1 LKTAKLPPFSG
12 EKNCWPFSFATAQ
25 AFFSSSERL
34 ETPLTLGNLLT
45 VFYYTVIEGTYG
57 NYTAISL
64 ALPDF
69 MKYCRWVVATLRKEA
84 GDWSPSLTEAEL
96 KIIRFA
102 TGAITPQLFSVEIQE
117 PTNPAQISDQT
128 IVSRISGNPLVLVIS
143 GLQKTGTLWLLFTAV
158 NFLYSYAKKI
168 QGTVFCL
175 DFIFMNISM
184 ERR

>member
-1 LKTAKLPPFSG
+1 
-12 EKNCWPFSFATAQ
+12 
-25 AFFSSSERL
+25 
-34 ETPLTLGNLLT
+34 
-45 VFYYTVIEGTYG
+45 
-57 NYTAISL
+57 
-64 ALPDF
+64 